1 MAASSRRADR
11 RSRIGLVDA
20 PAVLVSGAVAL
31 AAIAGATVAVCLGHI
46 DAGTYSGLVGVALGG
61 AVGVGSHAAGVNQSK
76 PQA

>member
-1 MAASSRRADR
+1 MMLDVQTLPAL
-11 RSRIGLVDA
+11 IGGL
-20 PAVLVSGAVAL
+20 VAL

-61 AVGVGSHAAGVNQSK
+61 AVGVGAHAAGVSQAAP